1 MCPQKR
7 THATKNTEMKKII
20 ANSNFYCILSVLF
33 FISLNCGCRKK
44 EQFTVYYIHPTVE
57 FCASLTCDDIENE
70 CNREKYNDTV
80 YIGSDVAEQ
89 IRNGI
94 INAKPINNP
103 SINPDIYIYVKIA
116 DLNLYLD
123 YSRNVCWIRKGD
135 NKLYTAVVSD
145 RTAYLIKCISGY
157 YNHLNYDNLKNSIED
172 RYDSGLARYG
182 IPSDYKYDEGIVE
195 YATYFDGKDSVL
207 MEIPSDQCT
216 SKVLV
221 RVK

>member
-1 MCPQKR
+1 M
-7 THATKNTEMKKII
+7 
-20 ANSNFYCILSVLF
+20 
-33 FISLNCGCRKK
+33 
-44 EQFTVYYIHPTVE
+44 
-57 FCASLTCDDIENE
+57 
-70 CNREKYNDTV
+70 
-80 YIGSDVAEQ
+80 
-89 IRNGI
+89 
-94 INAKPINNP
+94 
-103 SINPDIYIYVKIA
+103 
-116 DLNLYLD
+116 NLYLD